1 MSKYYTVNE
10 DDQGIRI
17 DKFIRKVLQIP
28 QSLVEKFLRKGIVLL
43 DNIKV
48 TSDTKIQVGN
58 VIHIKYD
65 GTIHRE
71 KKARKICKVD
81 SDALT
86 DLIRNNIIYENDD
99 ILVINKPAGISVQ
112 GGTKVKV
119 SISDILDKI
128 KNGESMKIVHRLD
141 KDTSGVLILARNIR
155 VSRLIMH
162 EFKNRKVKKKYL
174 ALAQGVLE
182 NDVGQINYPITKK
195 KCGIFLEK
203 MVVDKSCIQEA
214 ITLFSILKRLPN
226 NTLLFELQPIT
237 GRKHQIRVHL
247 SHIGC
252 PIIGDKKY
260 GKPSHYI
267 SNDHLQLHA
276 HSVSI
281 NIGGKKLSVT
291 APIPSYM
298 ENKIIHLEK
307 SL

>member
-1 MSKYYTVNE
+1 MGKYYTVSE

-48 TSDTKIQVGN
+48 KSDTKIQIGN
-58 VIHIKYD
+58 VIYVKYD
-65 GTIHRE
+65 GTIDRKE
-71 KKARKICKVD
+71 KTRKICKVD
-81 SDALT
+81 SDALI
-86 DLIRNNIIYENDD
+86 DLIRNNIIYENNDV
-99 ILVINKPAGISVQ
+99 LVINKPAGISVQ

-119 SISDILDKI
+119 SISDILDDI

-155 VSRLIMH
+155 ASRLIMH

-174 ALAQGVLE
+174 ALVQGILE
-182 NDVGQINYPITKK
+182 NDTGQINCSIIKK
-195 KCGIFLEK
+195 KCGTFLEK
-203 MVVDKSCIQEA
+203 MVVDKSCMQEA
-214 ITLFSILKRLPN
+214 ITMFSILKRLPN
-226 NTLLFELQPIT
+226 NVLLLELQPIT

-260 GKPSHYI
+260 GKFPHTL
-267 SNDHLQLHA
+267 NDHLQLHA
-276 HSVSI
+276 HSLSI

-291 APIPSYM
+291 APMPSYM
-298 ENKIIHLEK
+298 ENTIMHLEK
-307 SL
+307 CS